1 MKAGLAQVQA
11 DRESEDEKIQNYM
24 QTNLTKISDDIS
36 DLQKASENA
45 EKTIF
50 NSIKSAVVNTKSLID
65 AEKRQ
70 R

>member
-1 MKAGLAQVQA
+1 MKSGLAQVQA
-11 DRESEDEKIQNYM
+11 DREAEDEKIQNYM
-24 QTNLTKISDDIS
+24 HTNLTKVSDDIN
-36 DLQKASENA
+36 DLQKASESA

-50 NSIKSAVVNTKSLID
+50 NNIKSAVVNTKSVID